1 MPLCRGKASSW
12 RPGPEILGLPMTRI
26 LVVDDKAYIRIWI
39 REFLAGELDWEV
51 CGEAENGLQA
61 VEQAARLKPDIIILD
76 VSMPEMNGL
85 DAARQILKA
94 SPGVLILIL
103 SLHNDRQ
110 FSESAKECG
119 AKGFV
124 LKSDAAITL
133 LPALSTLLRGEL
145 HFPEVTSN

>member
-1 MPLCRGKASSW
+1 MV
-12 RPGPEILGLPMTRI
+12 RI

-39 REFLAGELDWEV
+39 REFLASQSDWQV

-61 VEQAARLKPDIIILD
+61 IEQAARLQPHVIILD

-85 DAARQILKA
+85 DAAQRILKA
-94 SPGVLILIL
+94 SPGILILIM

-124 LKSDAAITL
+124 LKSDAATTL
-133 LPALSTLLRGEL
+133 LPAISSLLRGEL
-145 HFPEVTSN
+145 HFPEIVSN